1 MVRFGIYTD
10 DFRFYYRAIKT
21 LKEWKLPYCSI
32 DNATDIPIDVPI
44 VLSSLK
50 DDQIIKFQIRANSP
64 ERAIRKA
71 LPILAGKR
79 EFTSLVIGIDPG
91 PKPGVAVSADM
102 IIVEAKELP
111 SISDAVLFV
120 KGVLSD
126 YNYRQ
131 SKIKLGNGDK
141 PNRKKLIFHL
151 VQLDVEVNIVNEKGT
166 SGPHAI
172 HNNALSAA
180 RITLID
186 DSRFRNFKT
195 QNGIKRRDAIEN
207 EFRTLKIFV

>member
-50 DDQIIKFQIRANSP
+50 DEQIIKFQIRENSP

-71 LPILAGKR
+71 LPTLAGKR
-79 EFTSLVIGIDPG
+79 EFTSLIIGIDPG

-111 SISDAVLFV
+111 SVSDAVLFV
-120 KGVLSD
+120 KGVLTD
-126 YNYRQ
+126 YNYKQ

-141 PNRKKLIFHL
+141 PNRKKLIFQL

-195 QNGIKRRDAIEN
+195 QNGIKRRDAIDS